1 MKKYILII
9 ITSLLGL
16 THAMADNISVADVAI
31 VQGGTATVSI
41 SLNNTETN
49 LVSFQM
55 DLTLPEGISINKA
68 GCSLSNRFT
77 DENQELTIGKQGT
90 NVYRLMSTSFS
101 LTPISGTSGEII
113 TLSLTASD
121 DFEGGTATL
130 GNIRFVT
137 SQSEKILIADT
148 SFNINVGT
156 ASPNITF
163 ADANVKAICVAN
175 WDANGDGEL
184 TEAEAAAVTSLGEVF
199 KNNSQI
205 TSFDELQHF
214 TGLTEI
220 DDNAFSN
227 CSGLTSIIFPEGIT
241 HIGEGALYGCSG
253 LTAIT
258 LPSTLTSTG
267 NECFRECTGLTA
279 VHISDLDAYCRI
291 SFGWYAPLF
300 YAHHLYLNGEE
311 VTGEVVFPDGVTAVS
326 NVAFEGCTGITSV
339 VIPEGVT
346 SIGVSA
352 FRSCTNLTSISL
364 PSTLQSIWYDAFNS
378 DINLTSVIIPE
389 GVSIIDARAFQGCTG
404 LTSIALPDGITTIKS
419 STFNGCTHLENV
431 SLPENLASIE
441 DYAFFCCSSLTSIT
455 IPESVTEI
463 GWAAFQNCY
472 SLTSVNLPSGI
483 TKIEGYLFCGSPLT
497 SIDIPSNVTSIGN
510 LAFHACNFSSVT
522 IPEYVETIGEN
533 AFSNCGAVTSITV
546 YAETPPVVAN
556 HDAFSNCYN
565 ATLYVPLGCKAAYES
580 ADYWN
585 EFKEI
590 IEVGTISDLTELSNN
605 GLYTLRG
612 EEGLYLMS
620 LGQGVVLSSVILDA
634 NCMGIVSNASQL
646 SSPWTEPTEGSIEA
660 LLDNNSDSFWHSNW
674 RSGAVEN
681 HTHYLQVDLI
691 EPTGENIRMQVTRR
705 PVQNDHITQWSVYGS
720 NTPEAADSE
729 WELLTTLNTPY
740 HNNTE
745 TCLTE
750 AFSTNGYRY
759 LRFYIDNT
767 TTGRGYG
774 HMSEFRL
781 FRESDIAN
789 YQAINDENAHFAILN
804 INDKYYLYSPS
815 RKAFYLAQG
824 NFCPGFGTALTLDNS
839 LSDNDYRW
847 GLTMSK
853 NNETVNL
860 GQYVKIE
867 RVSDFDPTEAL
878 SYFAENANLGFTDG
892 YYRVRSAMNF
902 TNTVSDGQ
910 GNETEVHVN
919 KYACG
924 SVDSEGNL
932 YGSWCTP
939 EKSEE
944 ECASVW
950 KLTNSNGHYDLQNLF
965 TGGRFTT
972 INSRAMMSEE
982 SESLIAIDRITEQD
996 GIKYVA
1002 IRVASQAIGDYFYMH
1017 AKGHSEGRGVSGDLV
1032 GWSCYPNGGASWW
1045 ILEPVSQEEAES
1057 LIACASSCEIGTVFD
1072 APVPCNDGTVDLT
1085 FKVTNKRPLQVE
1097 VMTSPEDIAG
1107 ALTIP
1112 ATVQNEYGIEFAVKA
1127 VGNNAFENRKGITSV
1142 VIEEG
1147 IDLIGGWAFQ
1157 WDDNIES
1164 VTLPDGVYEIW
1175 GAAFAGCN
1183 KLQSINLPGSVRVI
1197 KDYAFRYC
1205 SALTSIILPEG
1216 LTTIQNNAF
1225 QDSGLESIKFPS
1237 TLTEVGES
1245 AFRDSKLSNIDFS
1258 GCSATFGNCAFS
1270 GCNSLEYVYIP
1281 NTVSINGIQ
1290 VFNWCLSLK
1299 KVEFQEGYAVPAN
1312 QTFWHCINLEEVI
1325 LPTTAVFN
1333 WTGWFLECPNIKKV
1347 TFLDVAEGEGIW
1359 QIWDYNQQFDL
1370 ADPTSCRFII
1380 PEGKAEAFLRKG
1392 YMNISDLSG
1401 LPLVREEFEAEAS
1414 RISSMADVFTDGDKT
1429 ALNEAIS
1436 VARTIVNAAEDY
1448 LTIYNQIAAIKD
1460 AAKTFLA
1467 TATMHENFDVTAAM
1481 VTNPDIDRFAIGWN
1495 LPMSMTQVGYR
1506 TSTYSNGDINLDK
1519 FMEVW
1524 INGWALD
1531 NGKISQTLTNL
1542 PAGNYRLE
1550 CDAIATW
1557 QDDASVE
1564 VTGVS
1569 LFAGNEKT
1577 AMATGNRKP
1586 QHFSV
1591 TFENRMTKD
1600 VKIGIDINSTNANWV
1615 AMDNVRLYYLGEAT
1629 PYNIPSHTELV
1640 SSETDTLYLYNV
1652 EGETFLKAG
1661 NSHGWHA
1668 ILGNEGL
1675 PVRLTQD
1682 SETGLWQVYFW
1693 EGSKDDKLLFR
1704 EYGYTDE
1711 VYVDYNM
1718 THSNAD
1724 SNLTKWLITESANG
1738 TYLIQNKTLE
1748 GTDKYVGNVPSRLDC
1763 QTAYTGETHTD
1774 VIATAAR
1781 TENIHWLVMTKKQY
1795 EDYQRGLIYPN
1806 MLYVE
1811 NTPSIPAGGKTKLE
1825 MSLKNDDAVNMTDFY
1840 LQLPEGM
1847 EIEKI
1852 SVSADRS
1859 DKHQVSA
1866 QKNSDGYYHVVCFSS
1881 QNNAFKG
1888 NDGVLYNIVLSCG
1901 KTVTPGNYEAGV
1913 KSVLMTGN
1921 ITQPDFTFG
1930 IEVADILMGD
1940 ANGDGS
1946 INGLDIV
1953 EMVDHIMHRPSEDF
1967 QFIAADLHYDN
1978 KINGLDLVELVS
1990 LVLEQGYTPGASS
2003 APALNGT
2010 SQHAEGMLLLSDRDG
2025 LVTLGTESADVF
2037 ILTQCIVQ
2045 LTEGM
2050 ELKEVKADD
2059 SHTAVWKQ
2067 LGEGR
2072 YAVVAYSLK
2081 NDSFQTNEALLK
2093 FVINGKGSIGVS
2105 DVMVVDTERQARHL
2119 GTSVLDTA
2127 TGIDEMESMGN
2138 GENERSYDLAGRRVT
2153 SSHPK
2158 GVYIVNGKKMLLK

>member
-1 MKKYILII
+1 M
-9 ITSLLGL
+9 
-16 THAMADNISVADVAI
+16 
-31 VQGGTATVSI
+31 
-41 SLNNTETN
+41 
-49 LVSFQM
+49 
-55 DLTLPEGISINKA
+55 
-68 GCSLSNRFT
+68 
-77 DENQELTIGKQGT
+77 
-90 NVYRLMSTSFS
+90 
-101 LTPISGTSGEII
+101 
-113 TLSLTASD
+113 
-121 DFEGGTATL
+121 
-130 GNIRFVT
+130 
-137 SQSEKILIADT
+137 
-148 SFNINVGT
+148 
-156 ASPNITF
+156 
-163 ADANVKAICVAN
+163 
-175 WDANGDGEL
+175 
-184 TEAEAAAVTSLGEVF
+184 
-199 KNNSQI
+199 
-205 TSFDELQHF
+205 
-214 TGLTEI
+214 
-220 DDNAFSN
+220 
-227 CSGLTSIIFPEGIT
+227 
-241 HIGEGALYGCSG
+241 
-253 LTAIT
+253 
-258 LPSTLTSTG
+258 
-267 NECFRECTGLTA
+267 
-279 VHISDLDAYCRI
+279 
-291 SFGWYAPLF
+291 
-300 YAHHLYLNGEE
+300 
-311 VTGEVVFPDGVTAVS
+311 
-326 NVAFEGCTGITSV
+326 
-339 VIPEGVT
+339 
-346 SIGVSA
+346 
-352 FRSCTNLTSISL
+352 
-364 PSTLQSIWYDAFNS
+364 
-378 DINLTSVIIPE
+378 
-389 GVSIIDARAFQGCTG
+389 
-404 LTSIALPDGITTIKS
+404 
-419 STFNGCTHLENV
+419 
-431 SLPENLASIE
+431 
-441 DYAFFCCSSLTSIT
+441 
-455 IPESVTEI
+455 
-463 GWAAFQNCY
+463 
-472 SLTSVNLPSGI
+472 
-483 TKIEGYLFCGSPLT
+483 
-497 SIDIPSNVTSIGN
+497 
-510 LAFHACNFSSVT
+510 
-522 IPEYVETIGEN
+522 
-533 AFSNCGAVTSITV
+533 
-546 YAETPPVVAN
+546 
-556 HDAFSNCYN
+556 
-565 ATLYVPLGCKAAYES
+565 
-580 ADYWN
+580 
-585 EFKEI
+585 
-590 IEVGTISDLTELSNN
+590 
-605 GLYTLRG
+605 
-612 EEGLYLMS
+612 
-620 LGQGVVLSSVILDA
+620 
-634 NCMGIVSNASQL
+634 
-646 SSPWTEPTEGSIEA
+646 
-660 LLDNNSDSFWHSNW
+660 
-674 RSGAVEN
+674 
-681 HTHYLQVDLI
+681 
-691 EPTGENIRMQVTRR
+691 
-705 PVQNDHITQWSVYGS
+705 
-720 NTPEAADSE
+720 
-729 WELLTTLNTPY
+729 
-740 HNNTE
+740 
-745 TCLTE
+745 
-750 AFSTNGYRY
+750 
-759 LRFYIDNT
+759 
-767 TTGRGYG
+767 
-774 HMSEFRL
+774 
-781 FRESDIAN
+781 
-789 YQAINDENAHFAILN
+789 
-804 INDKYYLYSPS
+804 
-815 RKAFYLAQG
+815 
-824 NFCPGFGTALTLDNS
+824 
-839 LSDNDYRW
+839 
-847 GLTMSK
+847 
-853 NNETVNL
+853 
-860 GQYVKIE
+860 KIE

-932 YGSWCTP
+932 YGSWCTL

-1032 GWSCYPNGGASWW
+1032 GWSCYPNVGASWW

-1085 FKVTNKRPLQVE
+1085 FKVTNKSPLQVE

-1112 ATVQNEYGIEFAVKA
+1112 ATVQNEYGIEFAVKT

-1183 KLQSINLPGSVRVI
+1183 KLQSINLPSSVRVI

-1370 ADPTSCRFII
+1370 ADPTSCRFIV

-1569 LFAGNEKT
+1569 LFAGSQKT
-1577 AMATGNRKP
+1577 AVATENQKP

-1591 TFENRMTKD
+1591 TFENRMTRD

-1652 EGETFLKAG
+1652 DGEAFLKAG
-1661 NSHGWHA
+1661 NSYGWHA

-1704 EYGYTDE
+1704 GATNSDE
-1711 VYVDYNM
+1711 IYVDYLGQGDDL
-1718 THSNAD
+1718 TRWTFVSEAD
-1724 SNLTKWLITESANG
+1724 G

-1763 QTAYTGETHTD
+1763 QTAYTGETYTD
-1774 VIATAAR
+1774 VIATAAT

-1811 NTPSIPAGGKTKLE
+1811 NTPSIPAGGKTTLE
-1825 MSLKNDDAVNMTDFY
+1825 ISLKNDDAVNMTDFY

-1847 EIEKI
+1847 EVKKI

-1859 DKHQVSA
+1859 NKHQVSA
-1866 QKNSDGYYHVVCFSS
+1866 QKNDDGYYHVVCYSS

-1913 KSVLMTGN
+1913 KNVLMTGN

-1940 ANGDGS
+1940 ANGDGK

-1953 EMVDHIMHRPSEDF
+1953 EMVDYIMHRPSEDF
-1967 QFIAADLHYDN
+1967 QFVAANLHYDN

-2003 APALNGT
+2003 APALNG
-2010 SQHAEGMLLLSDRDG
+2010 SKLHADGMLLQGDRDG
-2025 LVTLGTESADVF
+2025 LVTLGTESADNF
-2037 ILTQCIVQ
+2037 ILAQCIVQ
-2045 LTEGM
+2045 LSEGM
-2050 ELKEVKADD
+2050 ELKEVKTDVNHTAAWQQIDD
-2059 SHTAVWKQ
+2059 S
-2067 LGEGR
+2067 R
-2072 YAVVAYSLK
+2072 YAMVTYSMK
-2081 NDSFQTNEALLK
+2081 NAAFGTNETLLE
-2093 FVINGKGSIGVS
+2093 FDFTGKGSISVE
-2105 DVMVVDTERQARHL
+2105 DFMLVDKERQARYL
-2119 GTSVLDTA
+2119 GNSSLDTA
-2127 TGIDEMESMGN
+2127 TGIGEMERMGN